1 MVAEPLFQCG
11 LRRKAALKGSPV
23 GIEASLI
30 DFGRLEALKADL
42 VAAKIDGVRV
52 YDNGN
57 RIDS

>member
-1 MVAEPLFQCG
+1 MVAEAFFQRG

-23 GIEASLI
+23 GIKASLI
-30 DFGRLEALKADL
+30 GFGRIEALKADL

-57 RIDS
+57 RIAS